1 MFIPMRTTT
10 DIAAIITI
18 IMLAAMVNRK
28 TVLLEREKR
37 TSRMLY
43 KANQRLFGQIDE
55 KLTES

>member
-1 MFIPMRTTT
+1 MFILMRTTT

-43 KANQRLFGQIDE
+43 KANQRLFSQIDE
-55 KLTES
+55 KLTEV

>member
-1 MFIPMRTTT
+1 MRTTT